1 MHDEMKRDL
10 LSFIPSLRAFAFC
23 LTQDH
28 SRADELVFSS
38 LAEIWSSHAGK
49 NGLALKVAAFNTVRR
64 QFSSLVIVDLVPML
78 AFGRLPAED
87 DVFRSLF
94 TRLPRTE
101 REAISLIEVWGFD
114 PSQAAEICDCDF
126 ETIDRRVGMAR
137 CHLTARSPHPI
148 SVGAFMA
155 DTAAVH
161 ASAA

>member
-1 MHDEMKRDL
+1 MP
-10 LSFIPSLRAFAFC
+10 LS
-23 LTQDH
+23 
-28 SRADELVFSS
+28 
-38 LAEIWSSHAGK
+38 
-49 NGLALKVAAFNTVRR
+49 
-64 QFSSLVIVDLVPML
+64 
-78 AFGRLPAED
+78 
-87 DVFRSLF
+87 
-94 TRLPRTE
+94 E

-148 SVGAFMA
+148 SVGAIMA